1 MQTIEEVQFYSQN
14 NADNVINREVAQ
26 AELEWQK

>member
-26 AELEWQK
+26 EELEWEK